1 MATKRLELTL
11 LVYRED
17 GGRCDPDS
25 LKALAPE
32 KGSRLRYNEESGS
45 AAIELAEVSAAQY
58 PETDAGADAFE
69 EAQREV
75 FLRAGKWLEHRP
87 SAAFAGLRAAGLV
100 TEMWLFVALL
110 GDQFELNAAPAF
122 LRACGERELP
132 FRVIAN
138 D

>member
-25 LKALAPE
+25 LKPLVPE
-32 KGSRLRYNEESGS
+32 EGSRLRYNEESGS
-45 AAIELAEVSAAQY
+45 AAIELAEVSAADF
-58 PETDAGADAFE
+58 PETDAGAEAFE

-75 FLRAGKWLEHRP
+75 FQRAGKWLEHR
-87 SAAFAGLRAAGLV
+87 SAAAFAGVRAAGLV
-100 TEMWLFVALL
+100 TEMWLFAELS
-110 GDQFELNAAPAF
+110 GDQFELNAAPGF

-132 FRVIAN
+132 FRLITN